1 MICPPSPNVL
11 RNASSPSHEQKTSH
25 CPHRMR
31 CSIFDIPPF
40 EVHEVAGKIICNAF
54 ATERKEKVT
63 KAVTVN

>member
-1 MICPPSPNVL
+1 
-11 RNASSPSHEQKTSH
+11 
-25 CPHRMR
+25 MR